1 MPKVQKEEVA
11 MKYTTTAKIEA
22 PTREADEPPCTPEQA
37 TQLAGYCPGED
48 FEKIRSLGTWQAAKV
63 IAAIQRAEHHFHSDV
78 LQAEEI
84 LTQKARRQTTGYA
97 VLAGAMFGLLW
108 PRK

>member
-1 MPKVQKEEVA
+1 MN
-11 MKYTTTAKIEA
+11 YTTTAKIA
-22 PTREADEPPCTPEQA
+22 VPTREPDELPCTPEQA

-48 FEKIRSLGTWQAAKV
+48 FDKIRSLGTWQAAKA
-63 IAAIQRAEHHFHSDV
+63 IAEIQRAEHQFNSDV

-84 LTQKARRQTTGYA
+84 RGQKAGRQTTGYA